1 MSYEERGTWVYLI
14 VPVVAYAAYV
24 VVVLSRATD
33 PITATAYQAPL
44 LWSIGISIAA
54 SILLRIIVEFG
65 TGVARSVHEAE
76 RSERSPGVAGSG
88 AGAGTGTGA
97 GSGSEPGLGDPQLAA
112 AGSGGPTRR
121 AAAEPYRVD
130 DRDREIDRIATA
142 RTFLV
147 LVAGALAALGMA
159 LAEWPH
165 FWIAN
170 VIYLAF
176 VLQAV
181 SSAAVKLVVYRR
193 GF

>member
-1 MSYEERGTWVYLI
+1 MSYEERGTWVYL
-14 VPVVAYAAYV
+14 VVSVAVYAAYAA
-24 VVVLSRATD
+24 VVLSRAAD
-33 PITATAYQAPL
+33 PITETAYQVPL
-44 LWSIGISIAA
+44 LWSVGASIAA
-54 SILLRIIVEFG
+54 SIVLRIVVEIG
-65 TGVARSVHEAE
+65 AGVARGVSDAVREELAQEAARGAE
-76 RSERSPGVAGSG
+76 GPGSGQGSGSG
-88 AGAGTGTGA
+88 APQRTGA
-97 GSGSEPGLGDPQLAA
+97 APRSTGRRPSPDPYL
-112 AGSGGPTRR
+112 T
-121 AAAEPYRVD
+121 D
-130 DRDREIDRIATA
+130 DRDREIDRIATV

-181 SSAAVKLVVYRR
+181 SSAIVKLVAYRR